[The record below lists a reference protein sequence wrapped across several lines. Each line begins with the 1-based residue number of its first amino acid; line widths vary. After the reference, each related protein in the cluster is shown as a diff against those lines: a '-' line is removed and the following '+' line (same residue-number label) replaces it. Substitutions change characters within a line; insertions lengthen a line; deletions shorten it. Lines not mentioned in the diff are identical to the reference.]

1 VSGFGVGLGAM
12 SAYLL
17 MDLLLSRFNYIGF
30 GFEEMFGGYDTEL
43 FNEIDE
49 YYPGEEE
56 EVAEEEEAVE
66 EEEAIA
72 EEEEAAEDEEY
83 FDPGN
88 MGEEILGG
96 RRRIVRRNMKNK
108 KNGPGRPRK
117 FKS

>member
-1 VSGFGVGLGAM
+1 
-12 SAYLL
+12 
-17 MDLLLSRFNYIGF
+17 
-30 GFEEMFGGYDTEL
+30 MFGGYDTEI
-43 FNEIDE
+43 FNEINE
-49 YYPGEEE
+49 YYPGEE

-108 KNGPGRPRK
+108 KKWSRTPAK
-117 FKS
+117 F